1 MGSPLVIVESPAK
14 ARTIARYLGDDYQV
28 ESSIGHIRDLPR
40 NAADVPKEYKGEKW
54 ARLGVDTDN
63 HFKPLYIV
71 SPDKK
76 DHVRHLKA
84 LLKDADELYLATDED
99 REGEA
104 IAWHLLEVLNPKVPV
119 KRMVFHEITRSA
131 IDEAVRNTRAID
143 QELVDAAEARR
154 VLDRLF
160 GYTLSPV
167 LWRKVN
173 RGLSAGR
180 VQSPAIRLVVE
191 REQERMDYVVA
202 DYWDLAAVTATA
214 PSFKAVLSTL
224 NGMRVASGRD
234 FDSKGVAKDG
244 VSVITKDRADELTAA
259 LTGSDLNVRSIDE
272 KPYRKSPKAPFITS
286 SLQQEAG
293 NKLRLSA
300 GEVMRIAQGLYES
313 GFITYMRTDN
323 VGLSD
328 EATAAIRA
336 EITSTY
342 GKQFVPDEPRTYKS
356 KVKNAQE
363 AHEAIRPTLPL
374 RSPETLRGELNATEM
389 NVYRLIWQRTL
400 GSQMGDAQG
409 TTLMLRLSAHART
422 TEPADCEFSASGT
435 TITFAGYRA
444 VYEELDEDK
453 SDDDAEAILPAL
465 KVGDKVSVAEL
476 TAVGHSTTPP
486 ARYTEP
492 TLVKKLEELG
502 IGRPSTYANI
512 LKVIVDRGYV
522 WKKGQALVPS
532 WTAFAV
538 VRLLTQHFAS
548 IVDDKFTA
556 IVEEELDE
564 IARGERDRGKWL
576 REFYFGNGKEL
587 PGIFPVTEAAKDSID
602 AREINGFI
610 VGRHPD
616 TGEMIEVRPGKY
628 GPYVRSG
635 ERTAGVPED
644 LTPED
649 LTVTKAVELLNAPSN
664 DEPIGMLDNLP
675 VYVKSGRYGPYIQ
688 LGDRSDDKD
697 APLPKTAS
705 LFPEMK
711 PAEVTMEVAT
721 KLLSLPRVI
730 GADPS
735 DGVEITAQSGRYGP
749 YITKAKDSRTLASHD
764 EIFTITI
771 EQALALLAEPRKFGR
786 RGPAKPPLREFG
798 NDPISARP
806 VVAKDGKF
814 GTYITDGE
822 TNASL
827 TRGDRLEHMS
837 PERAFELLAAR
848 RANPPQPKTKAK
860 PRAKAKPAAPKDDD
874 TTSDDV
880 KGTRKTTTSKKKP
893 AAKKPKKKE

>member
-1 MGSPLVIVESPAK
+1 MSRPLVIVESPAK
-14 ARTIARYLGDDYQV
+14 AKTIAKLLGKDFVVEASVGHVADLPKSGLQV
-28 ESSIGHIRDLPR
+28 DVENDFAPNYEVTERGSKVIRDLK
-40 NAADVPKEYKGEKW
+40 AK
-54 ARLGVDTDN
+54 
-63 HFKPLYIV
+63 
-71 SPDKK
+71 
-76 DHVRHLKA
+76 LKTA
-84 LLKDADELYLATDED
+84 TELYLATDED

-104 IAWHLLEVLNPKVPV
+104 ISYHLVEYLKPKVPV
-119 KRMVFHEITRSA
+119 KRMVFHEITRNA
-131 IDEAVRNTRAID
+131 IDEAVRNTREID
-143 QELVDAAEARR
+143 KELVDAAEARR

-167 LWRKVN
+167 LWRKIN

-191 REQERMDYVVA
+191 REQERMNFIVA
-202 DYWDLAAVTATA
+202 DYWDLAVLTATS
-214 PSFKAVLSTL
+214 PSFKAVLSL
-224 NGMRVASGRD
+224 VNGMRVATGRD
-234 FDSKGVAKDG
+234 FDNKGVARDG
-244 VSVITKDRADELTAA
+244 VAVVTKERADELTAA
-259 LTGSDLNVRSIDE
+259 LRGKDLVVRSLDD

-313 GFITYMRTDN
+313 GYITYMRTDN

-328 EATAAIRA
+328 EAIAAIRA
-336 EITSTY
+336 EITSTF
-342 GKQFVPDEPRTYKS
+342 GEKFVPGEPRTYKS

-374 RSPETLRGELNATEM
+374 RSPDSLRGELNAVEL

-400 GSQMGDAQG
+400 ASQMGDAQG
-409 TTLMLRLSAHART
+409 TTLMVRLGAEAKT
-422 TEPADCEFSASGT
+422 AEPADCEFSASGT

-444 VYEELDEDK
+444 VYEEVDDDR
-453 SDDDAEAILPAL
+453 SDDDTEAILPAL
-465 KVGDKVSVAEL
+465 NVGDNISVSEL
-476 TAVGHSTTPP
+476 TAVGHTTTPP

-502 IGRPSTYANI
+502 IGRPSTYASI

-538 VRLLTQHFAS
+538 VRLLTQHFSS
-548 IVDDKFTA
+548 IVDDRFTA

-564 IARGERDRGKWL
+564 IARGERDRASWL
-576 REFYFGNGKEL
+576 RDFYFGNGKEL

-610 VGRHPD
+610 VGKHPESGD
-616 TGEMIEVRPGKY
+616 IIEVRPGKF

-644 LTPED
+644 LTPEE
-649 LTVTKAVELLNAPSN
+649 LTVAKAIELLDAPSN
-664 DEPIGMLDNLP
+664 DEPIGTLNDLP
-675 VYVKSGRYGPYIQ
+675 VYVKSGRYGPYVQ

-711 PAEVTMEVAT
+711 PADVTLEVAT
-721 KLLSLPRVI
+721 KLLSLPRVVGI
-730 GADPS
+730 DPA
-735 DGVEITAQSGRYGP
+735 DGVTITAQNGRYGP
-749 YITKAKDSRTLASHD
+749 YITKDKDSRTLTTHD
-764 EIFTITI
+764 EIFSITL
-771 EQALALLAEPRKFGR
+771 EQALALLAQPRKFGR
-786 RGPAKPPLREFG
+786 RGAPKPPLRDFG
-798 NDPISARP
+798 TDPISGRP
-806 VVAKDGKF
+806 VIAKDGKF
-814 GTYITDGE
+814 GTYVTDGE

-848 RANPPQPKTKAK
+848 RANPPEPKKSAK
-860 PRAKAKPAAPKDDD
+860 KSRAAADDKPK
-874 TTSDDV
+874 S
-880 KGTRKTTTSKKKP
+880 KKTTKT
-893 AAKKPKKKE
+893 KKPKKTDD

>member
-1 MGSPLVIVESPAK
+1 MSRPLVIVESPAK
-14 ARTIARYLGDDYQV
+14 AKTIGKLLGKDFDV
-28 ESSIGHIRDLPR
+28 HASVGHIADLPKSGLQV
-40 NAADVPKEYKGEKW
+40 DVENDFRPNYEVTERGSKVIRE
-54 ARLGVDTDN
+54 
-63 HFKPLYIV
+63 
-71 SPDKK
+71 
-76 DHVRHLKA
+76 LKA
-84 LLKDADELYLATDED
+84 ALKNATELYLATDED

-104 IAWHLLEVLNPKVPV
+104 ISYHLVEYLKPKVPV

-244 VSVITKDRADELTAA
+244 VSVITKERADELTAA

-336 EITSTY
+336 EISSTY
-342 GKQFVPDEPRTYKS
+342 GQQFVPEEPRTYKS

-374 RSPETLRGELNATEM
+374 RSPEALRSELNATEM

-409 TTLMLRLSAHART
+409 TTLMLRLSAQART
-422 TEPADCEFSASGT
+422 TETADCEFSASGT
-435 TITFAGYRA
+435 TITFSGYRA

-610 VGRHPD
+610 VGRHPE
-616 TGEMIEVRPGKY
+616 TGEMIEARPGKY
-628 GPYVRSG
+628 GPYVRCG

-649 LTVTKAVELLNAPSN
+649 LTITKAVELLNAPSN
-664 DEPIGMLDNLP
+664 DEPIGTLNDLP

-688 LGDRSDDKD
+688 MGDRSDDKD

-711 PAEVTMEVAT
+711 PTEVTMEVAT
-721 KLLSLPRVI
+721 KLLSLPRVV
-730 GADPS
+730 GVDPI
-735 DGVEITAQSGRYGP
+735 DGIEITAQSGRYGP
-749 YITKAKDSRTLASHD
+749 YITKAKDSRTLASHE
-764 EIFTITI
+764 EIFTITL

-848 RANPPQPKTKAK
+848 RANPPQPKTRT
-860 PRAKAKPAAPKDDD
+860 RAKSGAKSKPAADISETVATDD
-874 TTSDDV
+874 
-880 KGTRKTTTSKKKP
+880 KKKTSKATTPKKKST
-893 AAKKPKKKE
+893 AKKPKKKD

>member
-1 MGSPLVIVESPAK
+1 MSRPLVIVESPAK
-14 ARTIARYLGDDYQV
+14 AKTIAKLLGDEYV
-28 ESSIGHIRDLPR
+28 VLASVGHIADLPKSGLQV
-40 NAADVPKEYKGEKW
+40 DVEKDF
-54 ARLGVDTDN
+54 APNYELTERGTKVL
-63 HFKPLYIV
+63 
-71 SPDKK
+71 
-76 DHVRHLKA
+76 RELKA
-84 LLKDADELYLATDED
+84 ALKGATELYLATDED

-104 IAWHLLEVLNPKVPV
+104 ISYHLVRYLKPKVPV

-131 IDEAVRNTRAID
+131 IDEAVRNTRDID
-143 QELVDAAEARR
+143 QQLVDAAEARR

-160 GYTLSPV
+160 GYTLSPI

-191 REQERMDYVVA
+191 REQERMDFVIA
-202 DYWDLAAVTATA
+202 DYWDLAAVTATT
-214 PSFKAVLSTL
+214 PSFKAVLSAL

-234 FDSKGVAKDG
+234 FDSKGVPKDG
-244 VSVITKDRADELTAA
+244 VAVISKDRADELTTA
-259 LTGSDLNVRSIDE
+259 LRGSDLDVRSIDE

-323 VGLSD
+323 VGLSED
-328 EATAAIRA
+328 AIAAVRS
-336 EITSTY
+336 EITTIY
-342 GKQFVPDEPRTYKS
+342 GAAFVPAEPRTYKS

-374 RSPETLRGELNATEM
+374 RAPDSLRSELNSTEL

-400 GSQMGDAQG
+400 GSQMADANG
-409 TTLMLRLSAHART
+409 TTLTLRLAAQADT
-422 TEPADCEFSASGT
+422 TEIADCEFSASGT
-435 TITFAGYRA
+435 TITFPGYRA

-476 TAVGHSTTPP
+476 TAVGHTTTPP
-486 ARYTEP
+486 ARFTEP

-502 IGRPSTYANI
+502 IGRPSTYASI

-538 VRLLTQHFAS
+538 VRLLTQHFSS
-548 IVDDKFTA
+548 IIDDKFTA
-556 IVEEELDE
+556 VVEEKLDE
-564 IARGERDRGKWL
+564 IARGERGRALWL
-576 REFYFGNGKEL
+576 REFYFGNGKDL

-602 AREINGFI
+602 AREINAFI
-610 VGRHPD
+610 VGRHPVSGD
-616 TGEMIEVRPGKY
+616 MIEARPGKY

-635 ERTAGVPED
+635 ERTASVPED

-649 LTVTKAVELLNAPSN
+649 LTVSKAVELLDAPSN
-664 DEPIGMLDNLP
+664 DEPIGQLNDVP

-688 LGDRSDDKD
+688 LGDRSDDKE

-721 KLLSLPRVI
+721 KLLSLPRII

-735 DGVEITAQSGRYGP
+735 DGIEITAQSGRYGP
-749 YITKAKDSRTLASHD
+749 YITKIKDSRTLASHD
-764 EIFTITI
+764 EIFTITVDK
-771 EQALALLAEPRKFGR
+771 ALMLLAEPRKFGR

-798 NDPISARP
+798 NDPNSARP

-848 RANPPQPKTKAK
+848 RANPPQPKTKRVAK
-860 PRAKAKPAAPKDDD
+860 PKVAKPKVA
-874 TTSDDV
+874 
-880 KGTRKTTTSKKKP
+880 KKP
-893 AAKKPKKKE
+893 SAKKKPKKTD

>member
-1 MGSPLVIVESPAK
+1 MSRPLVIVESPAK
-14 ARTIARYLGDDYQV
+14 AKTIAKLLGKDFVVEASVGHVADLPKSGLQV
-28 ESSIGHIRDLPR
+28 DVENDFAPNYEVTERGSKVIRDLK
-40 NAADVPKEYKGEKW
+40 AK
-54 ARLGVDTDN
+54 
-63 HFKPLYIV
+63 
-71 SPDKK
+71 
-76 DHVRHLKA
+76 LKTA
-84 LLKDADELYLATDED
+84 TELYLATDED

-104 IAWHLLEVLNPKVPV
+104 ISYHLVEYLKPKVPV
-119 KRMVFHEITRSA
+119 KRMVFHEITRNA
-131 IDEAVRNTRAID
+131 IDEAVRNTREID
-143 QELVDAAEARR
+143 KELVDAAEARR

-167 LWRKVN
+167 LWRKIN

-191 REQERMDYVVA
+191 REQERMNFIVA
-202 DYWDLAAVTATA
+202 DYWDLAVLTATS
-214 PSFKAVLSTL
+214 PSFKAVLSL
-224 NGMRVASGRD
+224 VNGMRVATGRD
-234 FDSKGVAKDG
+234 FDNKGVARDG
-244 VSVITKDRADELTAA
+244 VAVVTKERAEELTAA
-259 LTGSDLNVRSIDE
+259 LRGKDLVVRSLDD

-313 GFITYMRTDN
+313 GYITYMRTDN

-328 EATAAIRA
+328 EAIAAIRA
-336 EITSTY
+336 EITSTF
-342 GKQFVPDEPRTYKS
+342 GEKFVPGEPRTYKS

-374 RSPETLRGELNATEM
+374 RSPDSLRGELNAVEL

-400 GSQMGDAQG
+400 ASQMGDAQG
-409 TTLMLRLSAHART
+409 TTLMVRLGAEAKT
-422 TEPADCEFSASGT
+422 AEPADCEFSASGT

-444 VYEELDEDK
+444 VYEEVDDDR
-453 SDDDAEAILPAL
+453 SDDDTEAILPAL
-465 KVGDKVSVAEL
+465 NVGDNISVSEL
-476 TAVGHSTTPP
+476 TAVGHTTTPP

-502 IGRPSTYANI
+502 IGRPSTYASI

-538 VRLLTQHFAS
+538 VRLLTQHFSS
-548 IVDDKFTA
+548 IVDDRFTA

-564 IARGERDRGKWL
+564 IARGERDRASWL
-576 REFYFGNGKEL
+576 RDFYFGNGKEL

-610 VGRHPD
+610 VGKHPESGD
-616 TGEMIEVRPGKY
+616 IIEVRPGKF

-644 LTPED
+644 LTPEE
-649 LTVTKAVELLNAPSN
+649 LTVAKAIELLDAPSN
-664 DEPIGMLDNLP
+664 DEPIGTLNDLP
-675 VYVKSGRYGPYIQ
+675 VYVKSGRYGPYVQ

-711 PAEVTMEVAT
+711 PADMTLEIAT
-721 KLLSLPRVI
+721 KLLSLPRVV
-730 GADPS
+730 GVDPA
-735 DGVEITAQSGRYGP
+735 DGVTITAQNGRYGP
-749 YITKAKDSRTLASHD
+749 YITKDKDSRTLTTHD
-764 EIFTITI
+764 EIFSITL
-771 EQALALLAEPRKFGR
+771 EQALALLAQPRKFGR
-786 RGPAKPPLREFG
+786 RGAPKPPLRDFG
-798 NDPISARP
+798 TDPISGRP
-806 VVAKDGKF
+806 VIAKDGKF
-814 GTYITDGE
+814 GTYVTDGE

-848 RANPPQPKTKAK
+848 RANPPEPKKSAK
-860 PRAKAKPAAPKDDD
+860 KSRAAADDKPK
-874 TTSDDV
+874 S
-880 KGTRKTTTSKKKP
+880 KKTTKT
-893 AAKKPKKKE
+893 KKPKKTDD

>member
-1 MGSPLVIVESPAK
+1 MSRPLVIVESPAK
-14 ARTIARYLGDDYQV
+14 AKTIGKLLGKDFDV
-28 ESSIGHIRDLPR
+28 HASVGHIADLPKSGLQV
-40 NAADVPKEYKGEKW
+40 DVENDFRPNYEVTERGAKVIRE
-54 ARLGVDTDN
+54 
-63 HFKPLYIV
+63 
-71 SPDKK
+71 
-76 DHVRHLKA
+76 LKA
-84 LLKDADELYLATDED
+84 ALKNATELYLATDED

-104 IAWHLLEVLNPKVPV
+104 ISHHLVEYLKPKVPV

-160 GYTLSPV
+160 GYTLSPI

-214 PSFKAVLSTL
+214 PSFKAILSTL

-328 EATAAIRA
+328 EAMAAIRA

-409 TTLMLRLSAHART
+409 TTLMLRLSAQAPT

-564 IARGERDRGKWL
+564 IARGERDRGTWL

-664 DEPIGMLDNLP
+664 DEPIGMLNDLP

-749 YITKAKDSRTLASHD
+749 YITKVKDSRTLASHE

-771 EQALALLAEPRKFGR
+771 DQALALLAEPRKFGR

-848 RANPPQPKTKAK
+848 RANPPQPKTRAKAK
-860 PRAKAKPAAPKDDD
+860 PRAKAKTAATNDAD
-874 TTSDDV
+874 TASDDA
-880 KGTRKTTTSKKKP
+880 KETPKTTTPKKKP
-893 AAKKPKKKE
+893 AVKKPKKKD

>member
-1 MGSPLVIVESPAK
+1 MSRPLVIVESPAK
-14 ARTIARYLGDDYQV
+14 AKTIAKLLGKDFVVEASVGHVADLPKSGLQV
-28 ESSIGHIRDLPR
+28 DVENDFAPNYEVTERGSKVIRDLK
-40 NAADVPKEYKGEKW
+40 AK
-54 ARLGVDTDN
+54 
-63 HFKPLYIV
+63 
-71 SPDKK
+71 
-76 DHVRHLKA
+76 LKTA
-84 LLKDADELYLATDED
+84 TELYLATDED

-104 IAWHLLEVLNPKVPV
+104 ISYHLVEYLKPKVPV
-119 KRMVFHEITRSA
+119 KRMVFHEITRNA
-131 IDEAVRNTRAID
+131 IDEAVRNTREID
-143 QELVDAAEARR
+143 KELVDAAEARR
-154 VLDRLF
+154 ILDRLF

-167 LWRKVN
+167 LWRKIN

-191 REQERMDYVVA
+191 REQERMNFIVA
-202 DYWDLAAVTATA
+202 DYWDLAVLTATS
-214 PSFKAVLSTL
+214 PSFKAVLSL
-224 NGMRVASGRD
+224 VNGMRVATGRD
-234 FDSKGVAKDG
+234 FDNKGVARDG
-244 VSVITKDRADELTAA
+244 VAVVTKERAEELTAA
-259 LTGSDLNVRSIDE
+259 LRGKDLVVRSLDD

-313 GFITYMRTDN
+313 GYITYMRTDN

-328 EATAAIRA
+328 EAIAAIRA
-336 EITSTY
+336 EITSTF
-342 GKQFVPDEPRTYKS
+342 GEKFVPGEPRTYKS

-374 RSPETLRGELNATEM
+374 RSPDSLRGELNAVEL

-400 GSQMGDAQG
+400 ASQMGDAQG
-409 TTLMLRLSAHART
+409 TTLMVRLGAEAKT
-422 TEPADCEFSASGT
+422 AEPADCEFSASGT

-444 VYEELDEDK
+444 VYEEVDDDR
-453 SDDDAEAILPAL
+453 SDDDTEAILPAL
-465 KVGDKVSVAEL
+465 NVDDNISVSEL
-476 TAVGHSTTPP
+476 TAVGHTTTPP

-502 IGRPSTYANI
+502 IGRPSTYASI

-538 VRLLTQHFAS
+538 VRLLTQHFSS
-548 IVDDKFTA
+548 IVDDRFTA

-564 IARGERDRGKWL
+564 IARGERDRASWL
-576 REFYFGNGKEL
+576 RDFYFGNGKEL

-610 VGRHPD
+610 VGKHPESGD
-616 TGEMIEVRPGKY
+616 IIEVRPGKF

-644 LTPED
+644 LTPEE
-649 LTVTKAVELLNAPSN
+649 LTVSKAIELLDAPSN
-664 DEPIGMLDNLP
+664 DEPIGTLNDLP
-675 VYVKSGRYGPYIQ
+675 VYVKSGRYGPYVQ

-711 PAEVTMEVAT
+711 PADVTLEVAT
-721 KLLSLPRVI
+721 KLLSLPRVV
-730 GADPS
+730 GVDPA
-735 DGVEITAQSGRYGP
+735 DGVTITAQNGRYGP
-749 YITKAKDSRTLASHD
+749 YITKDKDSRTLTTHD
-764 EIFTITI
+764 EIFSITL
-771 EQALALLAEPRKFGR
+771 EQALALLAQPRKFGR
-786 RGPAKPPLREFG
+786 RGAPKPPLRDFG
-798 NDPISARP
+798 TDPISGRP
-806 VVAKDGKF
+806 VIAKDGKF
-814 GTYITDGE
+814 GTYVTDGE

-848 RANPPQPKTKAK
+848 RANPPEPKKSAK
-860 PRAKAKPAAPKDDD
+860 KSRATTDDKPK
-874 TTSDDV
+874 SN
-880 KGTRKTTTSKKKP
+880 KTTKT
-893 AAKKPKKKE
+893 KKPKKTDD

>member
-1 MGSPLVIVESPAK
+1 MSRPLVIVESPAK
-14 ARTIARYLGDDYQV
+14 AKTIAKLLGSDYV
-28 ESSIGHIRDLPR
+28 VLASVGHIADLPKSGLQV
-40 NAADVPKEYKGEKW
+40 DVENDFVPNYEITERGGKVLRE
-54 ARLGVDTDN
+54 
-63 HFKPLYIV
+63 
-71 SPDKK
+71 
-76 DHVRHLKA
+76 LKA
-84 LLKDADELYLATDED
+84 ALKGASELYLATDED

-104 IAWHLLEVLNPKVPV
+104 ISYHLVRYLKPKVPV

-131 IDEAVRNTRAID
+131 IDEAVRNTRDVD
-143 QELVDAAEARR
+143 QQLVDAAEARR

-160 GYTLSPV
+160 GYTLSPI

-202 DYWDLAAVTATA
+202 DYWDLAAITATA
-214 PSFKAVLSTL
+214 PSFKAVLSSL

-234 FDSKGVAKDG
+234 FDSKGVPRDG
-244 VSVITKDRADELTAA
+244 VSVITKERADELTAA
-259 LTGSDLNVRSIDE
+259 LTGDDLNVRSIDE

-328 EATAAIRA
+328 DAIAAVRS
-336 EITSTY
+336 EITTIY
-342 GKQFVPDEPRTYKS
+342 GASFVPAEPRAYKS

-374 RSPETLRGELNATEM
+374 RSPDSLRSELNATEL

-400 GSQMGDAQG
+400 GSQMGDASG
-409 TTLMLRLSAHART
+409 TTLTLRLGAEARGASNDT
-422 TEPADCEFSASGT
+422 ADCEFSASGT
-435 TITFAGYRA
+435 TITFPGYRA
-444 VYEELDEDK
+444 VYEEVDEDK

-465 KVGDKVSVAEL
+465 KVGDKVAVAEL
-476 TAVGHSTTPP
+476 TAVGHATTPP

-538 VRLLTQHFAS
+538 VRLLTQHFSS
-548 IVDDKFTA
+548 IIDDKFTA

-564 IARGERDRGKWL
+564 IARGERNRGKWL

-587 PGIFPVTEAAKDSID
+587 PGIFPVTEAAKDFID

-610 VGRHPD
+610 VGRHPVS
-616 TGEMIEVRPGKY
+616 GEMIEVRPGKY

-649 LTVTKAVELLNAPSN
+649 LTVTKAVELLDAPSN
-664 DEPIGMLDNLP
+664 DEPIGMWNELP
-675 VYVKSGRYGPYIQ
+675 VYVKSGRFGPYIQ
-688 LGDRSDDKD
+688 LGDRSDDKK

-721 KLLSLPRVI
+721 KLLSLPRLI
-730 GADPS
+730 GADPA
-735 DGVEITAQSGRYGP
+735 DGVNITAQSGRYGP
-749 YITKAKDSRTLASHD
+749 YISKEKDSRTLASHD
-764 EIFTITI
+764 EIFTFTLD
-771 EQALALLAEPRKFGR
+771 QALALLAEPRKFGR

-837 PERAFELLAAR
+837 TERAFELLAAR
-848 RANPPQPKTKAK
+848 RANPPQPKAK
-860 PRAKAKPAAPKDDD
+860 RVAKPAAKSKAKPKADASA
-874 TTSDDV
+874 TSDV
-880 KGTRKTTTSKKKP
+880 EPKPAAKKAATKKPARKKP
-893 AAKKPKKKE
+893 AAKKKPKTTD

>member
-1 MGSPLVIVESPAK
+1 MSRPLVIVESPAK
-14 ARTIARYLGDDYQV
+14 AKTIGKLLGKDFDV
-28 ESSIGHIRDLPR
+28 HASVGHIADLPKSGLQV
-40 NAADVPKEYKGEKW
+40 DVENDFRPNYEVTERGSKVIRE
-54 ARLGVDTDN
+54 
-63 HFKPLYIV
+63 
-71 SPDKK
+71 
-76 DHVRHLKA
+76 LKA
-84 LLKDADELYLATDED
+84 ALKNATELYLATDED

-104 IAWHLLEVLNPKVPV
+104 ISYHLVEYLKPKVPV

-244 VSVITKDRADELTAA
+244 VSVITKERADELTAA

-336 EITSTY
+336 EISSTY
-342 GKQFVPDEPRTYKS
+342 GQQFVPEEPRTYKS

-374 RSPETLRGELNATEM
+374 RSPETLRSELNATEM

-409 TTLMLRLSAHART
+409 TTLMLRLSAQART
-422 TEPADCEFSASGT
+422 TETADCEFSASGT
-435 TITFAGYRA
+435 TITFSGYRA

-610 VGRHPD
+610 VGRHPE
-616 TGEMIEVRPGKY
+616 TGEMIEARPGKY
-628 GPYVRSG
+628 GPYVRCG

-649 LTVTKAVELLNAPSN
+649 LTITKAVELLNAPSN
-664 DEPIGMLDNLP
+664 DEPIGTLNDLP

-688 LGDRSDDKD
+688 MGDRSDDKD

-721 KLLSLPRVI
+721 KLLSLPRVV
-730 GADPS
+730 GVDPI
-735 DGVEITAQSGRYGP
+735 DGIEITAQSGRYGP
-749 YITKAKDSRTLASHD
+749 YITKAKDSRTLASHE
-764 EIFTITI
+764 EIFTITL

-798 NDPISARP
+798 NDPICARP

-848 RANPPQPKTKAK
+848 RANPPQPKTRT
-860 PRAKAKPAAPKDDD
+860 RAKSGAKSKPAADISETVATDD
-874 TTSDDV
+874 
-880 KGTRKTTTSKKKP
+880 KKKTSKATTPKKKST
-893 AAKKPKKKE
+893 AKKPKKKD

>member
-1 MGSPLVIVESPAK
+1 MSRPLVIVESPAK
-14 ARTIARYLGDDYQV
+14 AKTIAKLLGKDFVVEASVGHVADLPKSGLQV
-28 ESSIGHIRDLPR
+28 DVENDFAPNYEVTERGSKVIRDLK
-40 NAADVPKEYKGEKW
+40 AK
-54 ARLGVDTDN
+54 
-63 HFKPLYIV
+63 
-71 SPDKK
+71 
-76 DHVRHLKA
+76 LKTA
-84 LLKDADELYLATDED
+84 TELYLATDED

-104 IAWHLLEVLNPKVPV
+104 ISYHLVEYLKPKVPV
-119 KRMVFHEITRSA
+119 KRMVFHEITRNA
-131 IDEAVRNTRAID
+131 IDEAVRNTREID
-143 QELVDAAEARR
+143 KELVDAAEARR

-167 LWRKVN
+167 LWRKIN

-191 REQERMDYVVA
+191 REQERMNFIVA
-202 DYWDLAAVTATA
+202 DYWDLAVLTATS
-214 PSFKAVLSTL
+214 PSFKAVLSL
-224 NGMRVASGRD
+224 VNGMRVATGRD
-234 FDSKGVAKDG
+234 FDNKGVARDG
-244 VSVITKDRADELTAA
+244 VAVVTKERAEELTAA
-259 LTGSDLNVRSIDE
+259 LRGKDLVVRSLDD

-313 GFITYMRTDN
+313 GYITYMRTDN

-328 EATAAIRA
+328 EAIAAIRA
-336 EITSTY
+336 EITSTF
-342 GKQFVPDEPRTYKS
+342 GEKFVPGEPRTYKS

-374 RSPETLRGELNATEM
+374 RSPDSLRGELNAVEL

-400 GSQMGDAQG
+400 ASQMGDAQG
-409 TTLMLRLSAHART
+409 TTLMVRLGAEAKT
-422 TEPADCEFSASGT
+422 AEPADCEFSASGT

-444 VYEELDEDK
+444 VYEEVDDDR
-453 SDDDAEAILPAL
+453 SDDDTEAILPAL
-465 KVGDKVSVAEL
+465 NVGDNISVSEL
-476 TAVGHSTTPP
+476 TAVGHTTTPP

-502 IGRPSTYANI
+502 IGRPSTYASI

-538 VRLLTQHFAS
+538 VRLLTQHFSS
-548 IVDDKFTA
+548 IVDDRFTA

-564 IARGERDRGKWL
+564 IARGERDRASWL
-576 REFYFGNGKEL
+576 RDFYFGNGKEL

-610 VGRHPD
+610 VGKHPESGD
-616 TGEMIEVRPGKY
+616 IIEVRPGKF

-644 LTPED
+644 LTPEE
-649 LTVTKAVELLNAPSN
+649 LTVAKAIELLDAPSN
-664 DEPIGMLDNLP
+664 DEPIGTLNDLP
-675 VYVKSGRYGPYIQ
+675 VYVKSGRYGPYVQ

-711 PAEVTMEVAT
+711 PADVTLEVAT
-721 KLLSLPRVI
+721 KLLSLPRIV
-730 GADPS
+730 GVDPA
-735 DGVEITAQSGRYGP
+735 DGVTITAQNGRYGP
-749 YITKAKDSRTLASHD
+749 YITKDKDSRTLTTHD
-764 EIFTITI
+764 EIFSITL
-771 EQALALLAEPRKFGR
+771 EQALALLAQPRKFGR
-786 RGPAKPPLREFG
+786 RGAPKPPLRDFG
-798 NDPISARP
+798 TDPISGRP
-806 VVAKDGKF
+806 VIAKDGKF
-814 GTYITDGE
+814 GTYVTDGE

-848 RANPPQPKTKAK
+848 RANPPEPKKSAK
-860 PRAKAKPAAPKDDD
+860 KSRATADDRPK
-874 TTSDDV
+874 S
-880 KGTRKTTTSKKKP
+880 KKTTKT
-893 AAKKPKKKE
+893 KKPKKTDD

>member
-1 MGSPLVIVESPAK
+1 
-14 ARTIARYLGDDYQV
+14 
-28 ESSIGHIRDLPR
+28 
-40 NAADVPKEYKGEKW
+40 
-54 ARLGVDTDN
+54 
-63 HFKPLYIV
+63 
-71 SPDKK
+71 
-76 DHVRHLKA
+76 
-84 LLKDADELYLATDED
+84 
-99 REGEA
+99 
-104 IAWHLLEVLNPKVPV
+104 
-119 KRMVFHEITRSA
+119 MVFHEITRSA

-244 VSVITKDRADELTAA
+244 VSVITKERADELTAA

-336 EITSTY
+336 EISSTY
-342 GKQFVPDEPRTYKS
+342 GQQFVPEEPRTYKS

-374 RSPETLRGELNATEM
+374 RSPETLRSELNATEM

-409 TTLMLRLSAHART
+409 TTLMLRLSAQART
-422 TEPADCEFSASGT
+422 TETADCEFSASGT
-435 TITFAGYRA
+435 TITFSGYRA

-610 VGRHPD
+610 VGRHPE
-616 TGEMIEVRPGKY
+616 TGEMIEARPGKY
-628 GPYVRSG
+628 GPYVRCG

-649 LTVTKAVELLNAPSN
+649 LTITKAVELLNAPSN
-664 DEPIGMLDNLP
+664 DEPIGTLNDLP

-688 LGDRSDDKD
+688 MGDRSDDKD

-721 KLLSLPRVI
+721 KLLSLPRVV
-730 GADPS
+730 GVDPI
-735 DGVEITAQSGRYGP
+735 DGIEITAQSGRYGP
-749 YITKAKDSRTLASHD
+749 YITKAKDSRTLASHE
-764 EIFTITI
+764 EIFTITL

-848 RANPPQPKTKAK
+848 RANPPQPKTRT
-860 PRAKAKPAAPKDDD
+860 RAKSGGKSKPAADVSETVATDD
-874 TTSDDV
+874 
-880 KGTRKTTTSKKKP
+880 KKKTSKATTPKKKS
-893 AAKKPKKKE
+893 AAKKPKKKD

>member
-1 MGSPLVIVESPAK
+1 MSRPLVIVESPAK
-14 ARTIARYLGDDYQV
+14 AKTIAKLLGKDFVV
-28 ESSIGHIRDLPR
+28 EASIGHIADLPR
-40 NAADVPKEYKGEKW
+40 SGLQVDV
-54 ARLGVDTDN
+54 DN
-63 HFKPLYIV
+63 DFAPNYEITERGAKVLR
-71 SPDKK
+71 D
-76 DHVRHLKA
+76 LKA
-84 LLKDADELYLATDED
+84 KLRTASELYLATDED

-104 IAWHLLEVLNPKVPV
+104 ISYHLVEHLKPKVPV

-131 IDEAVRNTRAID
+131 IDEAVRNPRDID
-143 QELVDAAEARR
+143 NQLVDAAEARR

-167 LWRKVN
+167 LWRKIN

-191 REQERMDYVVA
+191 REQERMNFVIA
-202 DYWDLAAVTATA
+202 EYWDLAAVTATN
-214 PSFKAVLSTL
+214 PSFKAVLSML

-234 FDSKGVAKDG
+234 FDNKGVAKDG
-244 VSVITKDRADELTAA
+244 VAVVTKERAEELAAA
-259 LTGSDLNVRSIDE
+259 LAGRDLTVRSLDE

-328 EATAAIRA
+328 DAIAAVRS
-336 EITSTY
+336 EIASTF
-342 GKQFVPDEPRTYKS
+342 GANFVPSEPRTFKS

-374 RSPETLRGELNATEM
+374 RSPDSLRGELNAVEL
-389 NVYRLIWQRTL
+389 NVYRLIWQRTIA
-400 GSQMGDAQG
+400 SQMNDASG
-409 TTLMLRLSAHART
+409 TTLIVRLGAQAAT
-422 TEPADCEFSASGT
+422 TDTADCEFNASGT
-435 TITFAGYRA
+435 AITFSGYRA
-444 VYEELDEDK
+444 VYEETEDDR

-465 KVGDKVSVAEL
+465 KVGDAVSVSEL
-476 TAVGHSTTPP
+476 TAVGHATTPP

-538 VRLLTQHFAS
+538 VRLLTQHFSS
-548 IVDDKFTA
+548 IVDDRFTA

-564 IARGERDRGKWL
+564 IARGERNRAKWL

-616 TGEMIEVRPGKY
+616 SGDLIEVRPGKY
-628 GPYVRSG
+628 GPYVRCG
-635 ERTAGVPED
+635 ERTASVPED

-649 LTVTKAVELLNAPSN
+649 LTVTKAIELLDAPSN
-664 DEPIGMLDNLP
+664 DEPIGKIDDTP
-675 VYVKSGRYGPYIQ
+675 VYVKSGRYGPYVQ
-688 LGDRSDDKD
+688 LGDQSDDKD
-697 APLPKTAS
+697 APLPRTAS
-705 LFPEMK
+705 LFPDMK
-711 PAEVTMEVAT
+711 PTDVTIEVAT
-721 KLLSLPRVI
+721 KLLSLPRVVGI
-730 GADPS
+730 DPV
-735 DGVEITAQSGRYGP
+735 DGVQITAQNGRYGP
-749 YITKAKDSRTLASHD
+749 YITKDKDSRTLTTHD
-764 EIFTITI
+764 ELFTLTL
-771 EQALALLAEPRKFGR
+771 EQALALLAQPRKFGR
-786 RGPAKPPLREFG
+786 RGAPRPPLRDFG
-798 NDPISARP
+798 TDPISGRP

-814 GTYITDGE
+814 GTYVTDGE

-848 RANPPQPKTKAK
+848 RANPPQP
-860 PRAKAKPAAPKDDD
+860 RAKSKSTTRSTTKPATKLGAKSVTPTKKSTKDR
-874 TTSDDV
+874 TKKKSDD
-880 KGTRKTTTSKKKP
+880 
-893 AAKKPKKKE
+893 

>member
-1 MGSPLVIVESPAK
+1 MSRPLVIVESPAK
-14 ARTIARYLGDDYQV
+14 AKTLGKLLGKDFDV
-28 ESSIGHIRDLPR
+28 HASVGHIADLPKSGLQV
-40 NAADVPKEYKGEKW
+40 DVENDFRPNYEVTERGSKVIRE
-54 ARLGVDTDN
+54 
-63 HFKPLYIV
+63 
-71 SPDKK
+71 
-76 DHVRHLKA
+76 LKA
-84 LLKDADELYLATDED
+84 ALKNATELYLATDED

-104 IAWHLLEVLNPKVPV
+104 ISYHLVEYLKPKVPV

-409 TTLMLRLSAHART
+409 TTLMLRLSAQART

-548 IVDDKFTA
+548 IVDDRFTA

-874 TTSDDV
+874 ATSDDV

-893 AAKKPKKKE
+893 VAKKPKKKE

>member
-1 MGSPLVIVESPAK
+1 MSRPLVIVESPAK
-14 ARTIARYLGDDYQV
+14 AKTIAKLLGKDFVVEASVGHVADLPKSGLQV
-28 ESSIGHIRDLPR
+28 DVENDFAPNYEVTERGSKVIRDLK
-40 NAADVPKEYKGEKW
+40 AK
-54 ARLGVDTDN
+54 
-63 HFKPLYIV
+63 
-71 SPDKK
+71 
-76 DHVRHLKA
+76 LKTA
-84 LLKDADELYLATDED
+84 TELYLATDED

-104 IAWHLLEVLNPKVPV
+104 ISYHLVEYLKPKVPV
-119 KRMVFHEITRSA
+119 KRMVFHEITRNA
-131 IDEAVRNTRAID
+131 IDEAVRNTREID
-143 QELVDAAEARR
+143 KELVDAAEARR

-167 LWRKVN
+167 LWRKIN

-191 REQERMDYVVA
+191 REQERMNFIVA
-202 DYWDLAAVTATA
+202 DYWDLAVLTATS
-214 PSFKAVLSTL
+214 PSFKAVLSL
-224 NGMRVASGRD
+224 VNGMRVATGRD
-234 FDSKGVAKDG
+234 FDNKGVARDG
-244 VSVITKDRADELTAA
+244 VAVVTKERAEELTAA
-259 LTGSDLNVRSIDE
+259 LRGKDLVVRSLDD

-313 GFITYMRTDN
+313 GYITYMRTDN

-328 EATAAIRA
+328 EAIAAIRA
-336 EITSTY
+336 EITSTF
-342 GKQFVPDEPRTYKS
+342 GEKFVPGEPRTYKS

-374 RSPETLRGELNATEM
+374 RSPDSLRGELNAVEL

-400 GSQMGDAQG
+400 ASQMGDAQG
-409 TTLMLRLSAHART
+409 TTLMVRLGAEAKT
-422 TEPADCEFSASGT
+422 AEPADCKFSASGT

-444 VYEELDEDK
+444 VYEEVDDDR
-453 SDDDAEAILPAL
+453 SDDDTEAILPAL
-465 KVGDKVSVAEL
+465 NVGDNISVSEL
-476 TAVGHSTTPP
+476 TAVGHTTTPP

-502 IGRPSTYANI
+502 IGRPSTYASI

-538 VRLLTQHFAS
+538 VRLLTQHFSS
-548 IVDDKFTA
+548 IVDDRFTA

-564 IARGERDRGKWL
+564 IARGERDRASWL
-576 REFYFGNGKEL
+576 RDFYFGNGKEL

-610 VGRHPD
+610 VGKHPESGD
-616 TGEMIEVRPGKY
+616 IIEVRPGKF

-644 LTPED
+644 LTPEE
-649 LTVTKAVELLNAPSN
+649 LTVGKAIELLDAPSN
-664 DEPIGMLDNLP
+664 DEPIGTLNDLP
-675 VYVKSGRYGPYIQ
+675 VYVKSGRYGPYVQ

-711 PAEVTMEVAT
+711 PADVTLEVAT
-721 KLLSLPRVI
+721 KLLSLPRVVGI
-730 GADPS
+730 DPA
-735 DGVEITAQSGRYGP
+735 DGVTITAQNGRYGP
-749 YITKAKDSRTLASHD
+749 YITKDKDSRTLTTHD
-764 EIFTITI
+764 EIFSITL
-771 EQALALLAEPRKFGR
+771 EQALALLAQPRKFGR
-786 RGPAKPPLREFG
+786 RGAPKPPLRDFG
-798 NDPISARP
+798 TDPISGRP
-806 VVAKDGKF
+806 VIAKDGKF
-814 GTYITDGE
+814 GTYVTDGE

-848 RANPPQPKTKAK
+848 RANPPEPKKSAK
-860 PRAKAKPAAPKDDD
+860 KSRAAADDKPK
-874 TTSDDV
+874 S
-880 KGTRKTTTSKKKP
+880 KKTTKT
-893 AAKKPKKKE
+893 KKPKKTDD

>member
-1 MGSPLVIVESPAK
+1 MSRPLVIVESPAK
-14 ARTIARYLGDDYQV
+14 AKTIGKLLGKDFDV
-28 ESSIGHIRDLPR
+28 HASVGHIADLPKSGLQV
-40 NAADVPKEYKGEKW
+40 DVENDFRPNYEVTERGSKVIRE
-54 ARLGVDTDN
+54 
-63 HFKPLYIV
+63 
-71 SPDKK
+71 
-76 DHVRHLKA
+76 LKA
-84 LLKDADELYLATDED
+84 ALKNATELYLATDED

-104 IAWHLLEVLNPKVPV
+104 ISYHLVEYLKPKVPV

-244 VSVITKDRADELTAA
+244 VSVITKERADELTAA

-336 EITSTY
+336 EISSTY
-342 GKQFVPDEPRTYKS
+342 GQQFVPEEPRTYKS

-374 RSPETLRGELNATEM
+374 RSPETLRSELNATEM

-409 TTLMLRLSAHART
+409 TTLMLRLSAQART
-422 TEPADCEFSASGT
+422 TETADCEFSASGT
-435 TITFAGYRA
+435 TITFSGYRA

-610 VGRHPD
+610 VGRHPE
-616 TGEMIEVRPGKY
+616 TGEMIEARPGKY
-628 GPYVRSG
+628 GPYVRCG

-649 LTVTKAVELLNAPSN
+649 LTITKAVELLNAPSN
-664 DEPIGMLDNLP
+664 DEPIGTLNDLP

-688 LGDRSDDKD
+688 MGDRSDDKD

-721 KLLSLPRVI
+721 KLLSLPRVV
-730 GADPS
+730 GVDPI
-735 DGVEITAQSGRYGP
+735 DGIEITAQSGRYGP
-749 YITKAKDSRTLASHD
+749 YITKAKDSRTLASHE
-764 EIFTITI
+764 EIFTITL

-848 RANPPQPKTKAK
+848 RANPPQPKTRT
-860 PRAKAKPAAPKDDD
+860 RAKSGAKSKPAADISETVATDD
-874 TTSDDV
+874 
-880 KGTRKTTTSKKKP
+880 KKKTSKATTPKKKST
-893 AAKKPKKKE
+893 AKKPKKKD

>member
-1 MGSPLVIVESPAK
+1 MSKPLVIVESPAK
-14 ARTIARYLGDDYQV
+14 AKTIGKLLGNEYDV
-28 ESSIGHIRDLPR
+28 HASVGHIADLPKSGLQVDVDNDFTPNYEVTERGGKVLRDLK
-40 NAADVPKEYKGEKW
+40 AA
-54 ARLGVDTDN
+54 
-63 HFKPLYIV
+63 
-71 SPDKK
+71 
-76 DHVRHLKA
+76 LKSA
-84 LLKDADELYLATDED
+84 SELYLATDED

-104 IAWHLLEVLNPKVPV
+104 ISYHLVQYLKPKVPV

-131 IDEAVRNTRAID
+131 IDAAVLNTRDID
-143 QELVDAAEARR
+143 QQLVDAAEARR

-160 GYTLSPV
+160 GYTLSPI

-191 REQERMDYVVA
+191 REQERMDFVVA

-214 PSFKAVLSTL
+214 PSFKAILTSL

-234 FDSKGVAKDG
+234 FDSKGVARDG
-244 VSVITKDRADELTAA
+244 VSVITKERADELTAA
-259 LTGSDLNVRSIDE
+259 LTGDDLHVRSIDE

-328 EATAAIRA
+328 DAIAAVRA
-336 EITSTY
+336 EIGTVY
-342 GKQFVPDEPRTYKS
+342 GASFVPAEPRTYKS

-374 RSPETLRGELNATEM
+374 RSPDSLRSELNATEL
-389 NVYRLIWQRTL
+389 NVYRLIWQRTMA
-400 GSQMGDAQG
+400 SQMADANG
-409 TTLMLRLSAHART
+409 TTLTLRLSAQART
-422 TEPADCEFSASGT
+422 TDTADCEFSASGT

-453 SDDDAEAILPAL
+453 GEEDAEAILPVL

-476 TAVGHSTTPP
+476 TAVGHTTTPP

-502 IGRPSTYANI
+502 IGRPSTYASI

-538 VRLLTQHFAS
+538 VRLLTQHFSS
-548 IVDDKFTA
+548 IIDDRFTA
-556 IVEEELDE
+556 LVEEDLDE
-564 IARGERDRGKWL
+564 IARGERNRGKWL

-610 VGRHPD
+610 VGRHPQ

-628 GPYVRSG
+628 GPYVRTG

-649 LTVTKAVELLNAPSN
+649 LTVTKAVELLDAPSN
-664 DEPIGMLDNLP
+664 DEPIGSLDDLP
-675 VYVKSGRYGPYIQ
+675 VYVKSGRFGPYIQ
-688 LGDRSDDKD
+688 LGDRSNDKN
-697 APLPKTAS
+697 APNPKTAS

-721 KLLSLPRVI
+721 KLLALPRVI
-730 GADPS
+730 GVDPT

-749 YITKAKDSRTLASHD
+749 YITKAKDSRTLSTHD
-764 EIFTITI
+764 EIFTITL
-771 EQALALLAEPRKFGR
+771 EGALAMLAEPRKFGR

-848 RANPPQPKTKAK
+848 RANPPEPKKKRAAAPKTK
-860 PRAKAKPAAPKDDD
+860 KAAAPEITPPAK
-874 TTSDDV
+874 
-880 KGTRKTTTSKKKP
+880 KKTTKSATKKK
-893 AAKKPKKKE
+893 K

>member
-1 MGSPLVIVESPAK
+1 MSRPLVIVESPAK
-14 ARTIARYLGDDYQV
+14 AKTIGKLLGKDFDV
-28 ESSIGHIRDLPR
+28 HASVGHIADLPKSGLQV
-40 NAADVPKEYKGEKW
+40 DVENDFRPNYEVTERGSKVIRE
-54 ARLGVDTDN
+54 
-63 HFKPLYIV
+63 
-71 SPDKK
+71 
-76 DHVRHLKA
+76 LKA
-84 LLKDADELYLATDED
+84 ALKNATELYLATDED

-104 IAWHLLEVLNPKVPV
+104 ISYHLVEYLKPKVPV

-409 TTLMLRLSAHART
+409 TTLMLRLSAQART

-548 IVDDKFTA
+548 IVDDRFTA

-730 GADPS
+730 GVDPS

-798 NDPISARP
+798 NDPISTRP

-893 AAKKPKKKE
+893 ATKKAKNKE

>member
-1 MGSPLVIVESPAK
+1 MSRPLVIVESPAK
-14 ARTIARYLGDDYQV
+14 AKTIAKLLGKDYVV
-28 ESSIGHIRDLPR
+28 EASVGHVADLPKSGLQV
-40 NAADVPKEYKGEKW
+40 DVTK
-54 ARLGVDTDN
+54 D
-63 HFKPLYIV
+63 FKPNYEVTERGSKVI
-71 SPDKK
+71 
-76 DHVRHLKA
+76 RELKA
-84 LLKDADELYLATDED
+84 KMKDASELYLATDED

-104 IAWHLLEVLNPKVPV
+104 ISYHLVEYLKPKIPV
-119 KRMVFHEITRSA
+119 KRMVFHEITRKA
-131 IDEAVRNTRAID
+131 IDEAVRNTRDID

-167 LWRKVN
+167 LWRKIN

-191 REQERMDYVVA
+191 REQERMNFVVA
-202 DYWDLAAVTATA
+202 DYWDLAAVTATN

-224 NGMRVASGRD
+224 NGMRVATGRD
-234 FDSKGVAKDG
+234 FDNKGIAKDG
-244 VSVITKDRADELTAA
+244 VAVVTKERAEELTAA
-259 LTGSDLNVRSIDE
+259 LTGDDLEVRSIDE

-313 GFITYMRTDN
+313 GYISYMRTDN

-328 EATAAIRA
+328 EAVAAVRA
-336 EITSTY
+336 EIIGTY
-342 GKQFVPDEPRTYKS
+342 GEKFVPSEARTYKS

-374 RSPETLRGELNATEM
+374 RSPDSLRSELNPTEL

-400 GSQMGDAQG
+400 ASQMGDAVG
-409 TTLMLRLSAHART
+409 TTLIVRLGARANT
-422 TEPADCEFSASGT
+422 SEGADCEFSASGT
-435 TITFAGYRA
+435 TITFPGYRA
-444 VYEELDEDK
+444 AYEELDEDRG
-453 SDDDAEAILPAL
+453 DDDTEAILPAL
-465 KVGDKVSVAEL
+465 AVGNKVSVAEL
-476 TAVGHSTTPP
+476 TAVGHATTPP

-502 IGRPSTYANI
+502 IGRPSTYASI

-538 VRLLTQHFAS
+538 VRLLTQHFSS
-548 IVDDKFTA
+548 IIDDKFTA
-556 IVEEELDE
+556 LVEEDLDE
-564 IARGERDRGKWL
+564 IARGERDRATWL
-576 REFYFGNGKEL
+576 RDFYFGNGKEL

-610 VGRHPD
+610 VGRHPE
-616 TGEMIEVRPGKY
+616 TGEMIEVRPGKF
-628 GPYVRSG
+628 GPYVRCG

-649 LTVTKAVELLNAPSN
+649 LTMPKALELLDAPSN
-664 DEPIGMLDNLP
+664 DEPIGTFNDLP
-675 VYVKSGRYGPYIQ
+675 VYVKSGRYGPYLQ
-688 LGDRSDDKD
+688 LGDRSDDES
-697 APLPKTAS
+697 APAPKTAS
-705 LFPEMK
+705 LFPDMK
-711 PAEVTMEVAT
+711 PADVTLEVAER
-721 KLLSLPRVI
+721 LLSLPRVI

-749 YITKAKDSRTLASHD
+749 YITKGKDSRSLATHD
-764 EIFTITI
+764 EIFTISLD
-771 EQALALLAEPRKFGR
+771 QALALLAEPRKFGR
-786 RGPAKPPLREFG
+786 RGAPKPPLREFG
-798 NDPISARP
+798 SDPISGRP

-814 GTYITDGE
+814 GTYVTDGE

-848 RANPPQPKTKAK
+848 RANPPQPKTKT
-860 PRAKAKPAAPKDDD
+860 KAKKP
-874 TTSDDV
+874 S
-880 KGTRKTTTSKKKP
+880 TSKKKP
-893 AAKKPKKKE
+893 EKTD

>member
-1 MGSPLVIVESPAK
+1 
-14 ARTIARYLGDDYQV
+14 
-28 ESSIGHIRDLPR
+28 
-40 NAADVPKEYKGEKW
+40 
-54 ARLGVDTDN
+54 
-63 HFKPLYIV
+63 
-71 SPDKK
+71 
-76 DHVRHLKA
+76 
-84 LLKDADELYLATDED
+84 
-99 REGEA
+99 
-104 IAWHLLEVLNPKVPV
+104 
-119 KRMVFHEITRSA
+119 MVFHEITRNA
-131 IDEAVRNTRAID
+131 IDEAVRNTREID
-143 QELVDAAEARR
+143 KELVDAAEARR

-167 LWRKVN
+167 LWRKIN

-191 REQERMDYVVA
+191 REQERMNFIVA
-202 DYWDLAAVTATA
+202 DYWDLAVLTATS
-214 PSFKAVLSTL
+214 PSFKAVLSL
-224 NGMRVASGRD
+224 VNGMRVATGRD
-234 FDSKGVAKDG
+234 FDNKGVARDG
-244 VSVITKDRADELTAA
+244 VAVVTKERAEELTAA
-259 LTGSDLNVRSIDE
+259 LRGKDLVVRSLDD

-313 GFITYMRTDN
+313 GYITYMRTDN

-328 EATAAIRA
+328 EAIAAIRA
-336 EITSTY
+336 EITSTF
-342 GKQFVPDEPRTYKS
+342 GEKFVPGEPRTYKS

-374 RSPETLRGELNATEM
+374 RSPDSLRGELNAVEL

-400 GSQMGDAQG
+400 ASQMGDAQG
-409 TTLMLRLSAHART
+409 TTLMVRLGAEAKT
-422 TEPADCEFSASGT
+422 AEPADCEFSASGT

-444 VYEELDEDK
+444 VYEEVDDDR
-453 SDDDAEAILPAL
+453 SDDDTEAILPAL
-465 KVGDKVSVAEL
+465 NVGDNISVSEL
-476 TAVGHSTTPP
+476 TAVGHTTTPP

-502 IGRPSTYANI
+502 IGRPSTYASI

-538 VRLLTQHFAS
+538 VRLLTQHFSS
-548 IVDDKFTA
+548 IVDDRFTA

-564 IARGERDRGKWL
+564 IARGERDRASWL
-576 REFYFGNGKEL
+576 RDFYFGNGKEL

-610 VGRHPD
+610 VGKHPESGD
-616 TGEMIEVRPGKY
+616 IIEVRPGKF

-644 LTPED
+644 LTPEE
-649 LTVTKAVELLNAPSN
+649 LTVSKAIELLDAPSN
-664 DEPIGMLDNLP
+664 DEPIGTLNDLP
-675 VYVKSGRYGPYIQ
+675 VYVKSGRYGPYVQ

-711 PAEVTMEVAT
+711 PADVTLEVAT
-721 KLLSLPRVI
+721 KLLSLPRVV
-730 GADPS
+730 GVDPA
-735 DGVEITAQSGRYGP
+735 DGVTITAQNGRYGP
-749 YITKAKDSRTLASHD
+749 YITKDKDSRTLTTHD
-764 EIFTITI
+764 EIFSITL
-771 EQALALLAEPRKFGR
+771 EQALALLAQPRKFGR
-786 RGPAKPPLREFG
+786 RGAPKPPLRDFG
-798 NDPISARP
+798 TDPISGRP
-806 VVAKDGKF
+806 VIAKDGKF
-814 GTYITDGE
+814 GTYVTDGE

-848 RANPPQPKTKAK
+848 RANPPEPKKSAK
-860 PRAKAKPAAPKDDD
+860 KSRAAADDKPK
-874 TTSDDV
+874 S
-880 KGTRKTTTSKKKP
+880 KKTTKT
-893 AAKKPKKKE
+893 KKPKKTDD

>member
-1 MGSPLVIVESPAK
+1 MSRPLVIVESPAK
-14 ARTIARYLGDDYQV
+14 AKTIGKLLGKDFDV
-28 ESSIGHIRDLPR
+28 HASVGHIADLPKSGLQV
-40 NAADVPKEYKGEKW
+40 DVENDFRPNYEVTERGSKVIRE
-54 ARLGVDTDN
+54 
-63 HFKPLYIV
+63 
-71 SPDKK
+71 
-76 DHVRHLKA
+76 LKA
-84 LLKDADELYLATDED
+84 ALKNATELYLATDED

-104 IAWHLLEVLNPKVPV
+104 ISYHLVEYLKPKVPV

-244 VSVITKDRADELTAA
+244 VSVITKERADELTAA

-336 EITSTY
+336 EISSTY
-342 GKQFVPDEPRTYKS
+342 GQQFVPEEPRTYKS

-374 RSPETLRGELNATEM
+374 RSPETLRSELNATEM

-409 TTLMLRLSAHART
+409 TTLMLRLSAQART
-422 TEPADCEFSASGT
+422 TETADCEFSASGT
-435 TITFAGYRA
+435 TITFSGYRA

-610 VGRHPD
+610 VGRHPE
-616 TGEMIEVRPGKY
+616 TGEMIEARPGKY
-628 GPYVRSG
+628 GPYVRCG

-649 LTVTKAVELLNAPSN
+649 LTITKAVELLNAPSN
-664 DEPIGMLDNLP
+664 DEPIGTLNDLP

-688 LGDRSDDKD
+688 MGDRNDDKD

-721 KLLSLPRVI
+721 KLLSLPRVV
-730 GADPS
+730 GVDPI
-735 DGVEITAQSGRYGP
+735 DGIEITAQSGRYGP
-749 YITKAKDSRTLASHD
+749 YITKAKDSRTLASHE
-764 EIFTITI
+764 EIFTITL

-848 RANPPQPKTKAK
+848 RANPPQPKTRT
-860 PRAKAKPAAPKDDD
+860 RAKSGGKSKPAADVSETVATDD
-874 TTSDDV
+874 
-880 KGTRKTTTSKKKP
+880 KKKTSKATTPKKKST
-893 AAKKPKKKE
+893 AKKPKKKD

>member
-1 MGSPLVIVESPAK
+1 MSRPLVIVESPAK
-14 ARTIARYLGDDYQV
+14 AKTIAKLLGKDYVV
-28 ESSIGHIRDLPR
+28 EASVGHVADLPKSGLQV
-40 NAADVPKEYKGEKW
+40 DVTK
-54 ARLGVDTDN
+54 D
-63 HFKPLYIV
+63 FKPNYEVTERGSKVI
-71 SPDKK
+71 
-76 DHVRHLKA
+76 RELKA
-84 LLKDADELYLATDED
+84 KLKDASELYLATDED

-104 IAWHLLEVLNPKVPV
+104 ISYHLVEYLKPKIPV
-119 KRMVFHEITRSA
+119 KRMVFHEITRKA
-131 IDEAVRNTRAID
+131 IDEAVRNTRDID

-167 LWRKVN
+167 LWRKIN

-191 REQERMDYVVA
+191 REQERMNFVVA
-202 DYWDLAAVTATA
+202 DYWDLAAVTATN

-224 NGMRVASGRD
+224 NGMRVATGRD
-234 FDSKGVAKDG
+234 FDNKGVAKDG
-244 VSVITKDRADELTAA
+244 VAVVTKERAEELTAA
-259 LTGSDLNVRSIDE
+259 LTGDDLEVRSIDE

-313 GFITYMRTDN
+313 GYISYMRTDN

-328 EATAAIRA
+328 EAVAAVRA
-336 EITSTY
+336 EITGTY
-342 GKQFVPDEPRTYKS
+342 GEKFVPSEARTYKS

-363 AHEAIRPTLPL
+363 AHEAIRPTMPL
-374 RSPETLRGELNATEM
+374 RSPDSLRSELNPTEL

-400 GSQMGDAQG
+400 ASQMGDAVG
-409 TTLMLRLSAHART
+409 TTLIVRLGARANT
-422 TEPADCEFSASGT
+422 TEAADCEFSASGT
-435 TITFAGYRA
+435 TITFPGYRA
-444 VYEELDEDK
+444 AYEELDEDR
-453 SDDDAEAILPAL
+453 SDDDTEAILPAL
-465 KVGDKVSVAEL
+465 AVGNKVSVAEL
-476 TAVGHSTTPP
+476 TAVGHATTPP

-502 IGRPSTYANI
+502 IGRPSTYASI

-538 VRLLTQHFAS
+538 VRLLTQHFSS
-548 IVDDKFTA
+548 IIDDKFTA
-556 IVEEELDE
+556 LVEEDLDE
-564 IARGERDRGKWL
+564 IARGERDRATWL
-576 REFYFGNGKEL
+576 RDFYFGNGKEL

-610 VGRHPD
+610 VGRHPE
-616 TGEMIEVRPGKY
+616 TGEMIEVRPGKF
-628 GPYVRSG
+628 GPYVRCG

-649 LTVTKAVELLNAPSN
+649 LTMPKALELLDAPSN
-664 DEPIGMLDNLP
+664 DEPIGTFNDLP
-675 VYVKSGRYGPYIQ
+675 VYVKSGRYGPYLQ
-688 LGDRSDDKD
+688 LGDRSDDES
-697 APLPKTAS
+697 APAPKTAS
-705 LFPEMK
+705 LFPDMK
-711 PAEVTMEVAT
+711 PADVTLDVAER
-721 KLLSLPRVI
+721 LLSLPRVI

-749 YITKAKDSRTLASHD
+749 YITKGKDSRSLATHD
-764 EIFTITI
+764 EIFTISLD
-771 EQALALLAEPRKFGR
+771 QALALLAEPRKFGR
-786 RGPAKPPLREFG
+786 RGAPKPPLREFG
-798 NDPISARP
+798 SDPISGRP

-814 GTYITDGE
+814 GTYVTDGE

-848 RANPPQPKTKAK
+848 RANPPQPKTKT
-860 PRAKAKPAAPKDDD
+860 KAKKPSA
-874 TTSDDV
+874 
-880 KGTRKTTTSKKKP
+880 SKKKP
-893 AAKKPKKKE
+893 KKTD

>member
-1 MGSPLVIVESPAK
+1 MSRPLVIVESPAK
-14 ARTIARYLGDDYQV
+14 AKTIAKLLGKDFVVEASVGHVADLPKSGLQV
-28 ESSIGHIRDLPR
+28 DVENDFAPNYEVTERGSKVIRDLK
-40 NAADVPKEYKGEKW
+40 AK
-54 ARLGVDTDN
+54 
-63 HFKPLYIV
+63 
-71 SPDKK
+71 
-76 DHVRHLKA
+76 LKTA
-84 LLKDADELYLATDED
+84 TELYLATDED

-104 IAWHLLEVLNPKVPV
+104 ISYHLVEYLKPKVPV
-119 KRMVFHEITRSA
+119 KRMVFHEITRNA
-131 IDEAVRNTRAID
+131 IDEAVRNTREID
-143 QELVDAAEARR
+143 KELVDAAEARR

-167 LWRKVN
+167 LWRKIN

-191 REQERMDYVVA
+191 REQERMNFIVA
-202 DYWDLAAVTATA
+202 DYWDLAVLTATS
-214 PSFKAVLSTL
+214 PSFKAVLSL
-224 NGMRVASGRD
+224 VNGMRVATGRD
-234 FDSKGVAKDG
+234 FDNKGVARDG
-244 VSVITKDRADELTAA
+244 VAVVTKERAEELTAA
-259 LTGSDLNVRSIDE
+259 LRGKDLVVRSLDD

-313 GFITYMRTDN
+313 GYITYMRTDN

-328 EATAAIRA
+328 EAIAAIRA
-336 EITSTY
+336 EITSTF
-342 GKQFVPDEPRTYKS
+342 GEKFVPGEPRTYKS

-374 RSPETLRGELNATEM
+374 RSPDSLRGELNAVEL

-400 GSQMGDAQG
+400 ASQMGDAQG
-409 TTLMLRLSAHART
+409 TTLMVRLGAEAKT
-422 TEPADCEFSASGT
+422 AEPADCEFSASGT

-444 VYEELDEDK
+444 VYEEVDDDR
-453 SDDDAEAILPAL
+453 SDDDTEAILPAL
-465 KVGDKVSVAEL
+465 NVGDNISVSEL
-476 TAVGHSTTPP
+476 TAVGHTTTPP

-502 IGRPSTYANI
+502 IGRPSTYASI

-538 VRLLTQHFAS
+538 VRLLTQHFSS
-548 IVDDKFTA
+548 IVDDRFTA

-564 IARGERDRGKWL
+564 IARGERDRASWL
-576 REFYFGNGKEL
+576 RDFYFGNGKEL

-610 VGRHPD
+610 VGKHPESGD
-616 TGEMIEVRPGKY
+616 IIEVRPGKF

-644 LTPED
+644 LTPEE
-649 LTVTKAVELLNAPSN
+649 LTVAKAIELLDAPSN
-664 DEPIGMLDNLP
+664 DEPIGTLNDLP
-675 VYVKSGRYGPYIQ
+675 VYVKSGRYGPYVQ

-711 PAEVTMEVAT
+711 PADVTLEVAT
-721 KLLSLPRVI
+721 KLLSLPRVVGI
-730 GADPS
+730 DPA
-735 DGVEITAQSGRYGP
+735 DGVTITAQNGRYGP
-749 YITKAKDSRTLASHD
+749 YITKDKDSRTLTTHD
-764 EIFTITI
+764 EIFSITL
-771 EQALALLAEPRKFGR
+771 EQALALLAQPRKFGR
-786 RGPAKPPLREFG
+786 RGAPKPPLRDFG
-798 NDPISARP
+798 TDPISGRP
-806 VVAKDGKF
+806 VIAKDGKF
-814 GTYITDGE
+814 GTYVTDGE

-848 RANPPQPKTKAK
+848 RANPPEPKKSAK
-860 PRAKAKPAAPKDDD
+860 KSRAAADDKPK
-874 TTSDDV
+874 S
-880 KGTRKTTTSKKKP
+880 KKTTKT
-893 AAKKPKKKE
+893 KKPKKTDD

>member
-1 MGSPLVIVESPAK
+1 MSRPLVIVESPAK
-14 ARTIARYLGDDYQV
+14 AKTIGKLLGKDFDV
-28 ESSIGHIRDLPR
+28 HASVGHIADLPKSGLQV
-40 NAADVPKEYKGEKW
+40 DVENDFRPNYEVTERGSKVIRE
-54 ARLGVDTDN
+54 
-63 HFKPLYIV
+63 
-71 SPDKK
+71 
-76 DHVRHLKA
+76 LKA
-84 LLKDADELYLATDED
+84 ALKNATELYLATDED

-104 IAWHLLEVLNPKVPV
+104 ISYHLVEYLKPKVPV

-409 TTLMLRLSAHART
+409 TTLMLRLSAQART

-548 IVDDKFTA
+548 IVDDRFTA

-893 AAKKPKKKE
+893 VAKKPKKKE

>member
-1 MGSPLVIVESPAK
+1 MSRPLVIVESPAK
-14 ARTIARYLGDDYQV
+14 AKTIGKLLGKDFDV
-28 ESSIGHIRDLPR
+28 HASVGHIADLPKSGLQV
-40 NAADVPKEYKGEKW
+40 DVENDFRPNYEVTERGAKVIRE
-54 ARLGVDTDN
+54 
-63 HFKPLYIV
+63 
-71 SPDKK
+71 
-76 DHVRHLKA
+76 LKA
-84 LLKDADELYLATDED
+84 ALKNATELYLATDED

-104 IAWHLLEVLNPKVPV
+104 ISHHLVEYLKPKVPV

-160 GYTLSPV
+160 GYTLSPI

-214 PSFKAVLSTL
+214 PSFKAILSTL

-409 TTLMLRLSAHART
+409 TTLMLRLSAQAPT

-564 IARGERDRGKWL
+564 IARGERDRGTWL

-664 DEPIGMLDNLP
+664 DEPIGMLNDLP

-749 YITKAKDSRTLASHD
+749 YITKVKDSRTLASHE

-771 EQALALLAEPRKFGR
+771 DQALALLAEPRKFGR

-848 RANPPQPKTKAK
+848 RANPPQPKTRAKAK
-860 PRAKAKPAAPKDDD
+860 PRAKAKTAATNDAD
-874 TTSDDV
+874 TASDDA
-880 KGTRKTTTSKKKP
+880 KETPKTTTLKKEP
-893 AAKKPKKKE
+893 AVKKPKKKD

>member
-1 MGSPLVIVESPAK
+1 MSRPLVIVESPAK
-14 ARTIARYLGDDYQV
+14 AKTIGKLLGKDFDV
-28 ESSIGHIRDLPR
+28 HASVGHIADLPKSGLQV
-40 NAADVPKEYKGEKW
+40 DVENDFRPNYEVTERGSKVIRE
-54 ARLGVDTDN
+54 
-63 HFKPLYIV
+63 
-71 SPDKK
+71 
-76 DHVRHLKA
+76 LKA
-84 LLKDADELYLATDED
+84 ALKNATELYLATDED

-104 IAWHLLEVLNPKVPV
+104 ISYHLVEYLKPKVPV

-244 VSVITKDRADELTAA
+244 VSVITKERADELTAA

-336 EITSTY
+336 EISSTY
-342 GKQFVPDEPRTYKS
+342 GQQFVPEEPRTYKS

-374 RSPETLRGELNATEM
+374 RSPETLRSELNATEM

-409 TTLMLRLSAHART
+409 TTLMLRLSAQART
-422 TEPADCEFSASGT
+422 TETADCEFSASGT
-435 TITFAGYRA
+435 TITFSGYRA

-610 VGRHPD
+610 VGRHPE
-616 TGEMIEVRPGKY
+616 TGEMIEARPGKY
-628 GPYVRSG
+628 GPYVRCG

-649 LTVTKAVELLNAPSN
+649 LTITKAVELLNAPSN
-664 DEPIGMLDNLP
+664 DEPIGTLNDLP

-688 LGDRSDDKD
+688 MGDRSDDKD

-721 KLLSLPRVI
+721 KLLSLPRVV
-730 GADPS
+730 GVDPI
-735 DGVEITAQSGRYGP
+735 DGIEITAQSGRYGP
-749 YITKAKDSRTLASHD
+749 YITKAKDSRTLASHE
-764 EIFTITI
+764 EIFTITL

-848 RANPPQPKTKAK
+848 RANPPQPKTRT
-860 PRAKAKPAAPKDDD
+860 RAKSGGKSKPAADISETVATDD
-874 TTSDDV
+874 
-880 KGTRKTTTSKKKP
+880 KKKTSKATTPKKKST
-893 AAKKPKKKE
+893 AKKPKKKD

>member
-1 MGSPLVIVESPAK
+1 MSRPLVIVESPAK
-14 ARTIARYLGDDYQV
+14 AKTIGKLLGKDFDV
-28 ESSIGHIRDLPR
+28 HASVGHIADLPKSGLQV
-40 NAADVPKEYKGEKW
+40 DVENDFRPNYEVTERGSKVIRE
-54 ARLGVDTDN
+54 
-63 HFKPLYIV
+63 
-71 SPDKK
+71 
-76 DHVRHLKA
+76 LKA
-84 LLKDADELYLATDED
+84 ALKNATELYLATDED

-104 IAWHLLEVLNPKVPV
+104 ISYHLVEYLKPKVPV

-244 VSVITKDRADELTAA
+244 VSVITKERADELTAA

-336 EITSTY
+336 EISSTY
-342 GKQFVPDEPRTYKS
+342 GQQFVPEEPRTYKS

-374 RSPETLRGELNATEM
+374 RSPETLRSELNATEM

-409 TTLMLRLSAHART
+409 TTLMLRLSAQART
-422 TEPADCEFSASGT
+422 TETADCEFSASGT
-435 TITFAGYRA
+435 TITFSGYRA

-610 VGRHPD
+610 VGRHPE
-616 TGEMIEVRPGKY
+616 TGEMIEARPGKY
-628 GPYVRSG
+628 GPYVRCG

-649 LTVTKAVELLNAPSN
+649 LTITKAVELLNAPSN
-664 DEPIGMLDNLP
+664 DEPIGTLNDLP

-688 LGDRSDDKD
+688 MGDRSDDKD

-721 KLLSLPRVI
+721 KLLSLPRVV
-730 GADPS
+730 GVDPI
-735 DGVEITAQSGRYGP
+735 DGIEITAQSGRYGP
-749 YITKAKDSRTLASHD
+749 YITKAKDSRTLASHE
-764 EIFTITI
+764 EIFTITL

-848 RANPPQPKTKAK
+848 RANPPQPKTRT
-860 PRAKAKPAAPKDDD
+860 RAKSGSKSKPAADVSETVAPDD
-874 TTSDDV
+874 
-880 KGTRKTTTSKKKP
+880 KKKTSKATTPKKKST
-893 AAKKPKKKE
+893 AKKPKKKD